1 LGRELIALGHE
12 VKLMPPAYVKAYVK
26 RNKNDAADAE
36 AICEAVMRPS
46 MRFVPVKDIDQQSVL
61 MMHRARN
68 LLVRQRTM
76 LVNALR
82 AHLAEFGVIAP
93 QGLRHVERLIAAIE
107 KNHVGLPEL
116 ARAILRLIVAQLNDT
131 QAKVRQIEAKLA
143 QWHRNNRVSK
153 LLATVPGVG
162 IMGASAIAATVSDP
176 GLFRSGRE
184 FAAWLG
190 MTPRQN
196 SSGGKERLGRTSKRG
211 DKYIR
216 GLLVAGAVAV
226 LRHARN
232 RATKDAEWVRAL
244 LARRPAK
251 VVAVALANRTA
262 RIVWAVMARGEAYRA
277 KEIIGQAA

>member
-1 LGRELIALGHE
+1 
-12 VKLMPPAYVKAYVK
+12 M
-26 RNKNDAADAE
+26 
-36 AICEAVMRPS
+36 
-46 MRFVPVKDIDQQSVL
+46 
-61 MMHRARN
+61 
-68 LLVRQRTM
+68 
-76 LVNALR
+76 
-82 AHLAEFGVIAP
+82 
-93 QGLRHVERLIAAIE
+93 
-107 KNHVGLPEL
+107 
-116 ARAILRLIVAQLNDT
+116 AQLKDT
-131 QAKVRQIEAKLA
+131 QAKVREIEAKLA
-143 QWHRNNRVSK
+143 QWHRNSRLSK

-176 GLFRSGRE
+176 NLFRSGRE

-216 GLLVAGAVAV
+216 CLLVAGAVAV

-232 RATKDAEWVRAL
+232 RATRDAEWVRAL

-262 RIVWAVMARGEAYRA
+262 RIAWAVMARGEAYRA
-277 KEIIGQAA
+277 KEIAGQAV